1 MMRSRV
7 ARVAAVTAVLGATL
21 ASPLRAETCGDA
33 DGGGSVSVT
42 DGVQV
47 LRAAAGLDA
56 QCPSVECDVDGS
68 GAVTV
73 TDGVNVLRT
82 AAGLAV
88 TLRCSQLSAQ
98 ETQVFGA
105 LQKSSQVTR
114 LVALGLDASGNGGAS
129 AAATVGCPNGGTVT
143 AEPGG
148 VVYEGCRVRSTIC
161 SGSAVIGDGEF
172 TPDLEC
178 RDLAADRLFSL
189 TGALAPSVTASGR
202 VITGTAAGM
211 QGSSS
216 VFQFDYDALALD
228 ERSNGGRSSGQVD
241 VGGAFF
247 AGAFQQV
254 QVSFPGRNPATGA
267 DDPGFAKIVGL
278 RSGGGSIIFVFVF
291 DLNLATGKLT
301 AR

>member
-1 MMRSRV
+1 MRSKV
-7 ARVAAVTAVLGATL
+7 ARVAVATL
-21 ASPLRAETCGDA
+21 VGAALVSPLRAETCGDA
-33 DGGGSVSVT
+33 DGGGNVSVS

-47 LRAAAGLDA
+47 LRAAAGLEA
-56 QCPSVECDVDGS
+56 LCPPVDCDVDGS
-68 GAVTV
+68 GGVTV

-82 AAGLAV
+82 AAGLDVA
-88 TLRCSQLSAQ
+88 LRCSELSAQ

-114 LVALGLDASGNGGAS
+114 MVALGLDAAGDGGAAA
-129 AAATVGCPNGGTVT
+129 AAATVACPNGGTV
-143 AEPGG
+143 APEPGG
-148 VVYEGCRVRSTIC
+148 AVYEGCRVRSTIC
-161 SGSAVIGDGEF
+161 SGSAAIADGEY

-178 RDLAADRLFSL
+178 RDLAEDRLFSL
-189 TGALAPSVTASGR
+189 TGALATSANAQGR
-202 VITGTAAGM
+202 TITGTASGM

-216 VFQFDYDALALD
+216 VFQFGYQSLALD
-228 ERSNGGRSSGQVD
+228 EDAKGGRAAGQVD
-241 VGGAFF
+241 VGGTFF

-254 QVSFPGRNPATGA
+254 QVSFPGRNPATGD

-278 RSGGGSIIFVFVF
+278 RPGGGSIIFVFVF